1 MQDFCIVSRFF
12 GDLCQRLGKPVQG
25 LLALRLGRLDH
36 QRIMDDQGELVGRRV
51 VTCTN
56 NSLRLA
62 GMMKERQLPLLI
74 KR

>member
-36 QRIMDDQGELVGRRV
+36 QRIMDDQGEL
-51 VTCTN
+51 
-56 NSLRLA
+56 LILA
-62 GMMKERQLPLLI
+62 
-74 KR
+74 